1 VSANRRK
8 TSGSHKM
15 KTTIS
20 MLDQTLFELSCG
32 HTVVLGRLAHS
43 KTWTCETCGKSTDLS
58 ADPYKAA
65 LAHDLDTANQI
76 DAQAR
81 ARGEILERLD

>member
-1 VSANRRK
+1 
-8 TSGSHKM
+8 M

-20 MLDQTLFELSCG
+20 MLDQVLFELSCG
-32 HTVVLGRLAHS
+32 HTVVLGRLARS
-43 KTWTCETCGKSTDLS
+43 KTWTCERCSKSTDLS

-65 LAHDLDTANQI
+65 LAHDLSTANQI

-81 ARGEILERLD
+81 ARCELVELD